1 MENLRTFLND
11 DSGQDLVEYVML
23 LALLVVAALT
33 GVGAF
38 GGNLGPI
45 WDGMATKVAGFATP

>member
-45 WDGMATKVAGFATP
+45 WNDMATTVAGFATP

>member
-1 MENLRTFLND
+1 MENLRTFLKD

-38 GGNLGPI
+38 GGSLGPI
-45 WDGMATKVAGFATP
+45 WEDLSTTVAGFATP